1 MTLRISLLLL
11 LANCAIVF
19 AQPLYKWVEPDGSIT
34 FSPEPPAKGVNYERV
49 DSVTTAPGLASQPAT
64 RIEGGNDSLLPDD
77 LNSSSPVSPV
87 APLPRIQYAPG
98 NDADMPPALSR
109 TDGTRRSDSL
119 IRPMP
124 SALAIGQTRTQAE
137 QAASTSDSFASSVTA
152 ANYKRSRCQD
162 LQKRVTS
169 LERRLKSRLTPED
182 MDNTV
187 IHMARYQR
195 SFDQY
200 CAQ

>member
-1 MTLRISLLLL
+1 MIPRISLLLL
-11 LANCAIVF
+11 VASSTVAL

-34 FSPEPPAKGVNYERV
+34 FSPQPPASGISYERV
-49 DSVTTAPGLASQPAT
+49 DSAPANDISAADPAGLSAAQRQS
-64 RIEGGNDSLLPDD
+64 
-77 LNSSSPVSPV
+77 SPV
-87 APLPRIQYAPG
+87 APYNPPDTADKPPLPRVEYAPG
-98 NDADMPPALSR
+98 NTADLPPAISR
-109 TDGTRRSDSL
+109 GSS
-119 IRPMP
+119 P
-124 SALAIGQTRTQAE
+124 SASLSPVNGALAVGRPGKNTASSEQTE
-137 QAASTSDSFASSVTA
+137 EGLAASISAASF
-152 ANYKRSRCQD
+152 KRSRCQD